1 MRQRATN
8 ILLCLK
14 KIMRLQRRCW
24 CWRGVL
30 TWSTGLLMVTT
41 WLRELH
47 SNIMEV
53 ASWIASQ
60 YCGLEKSEEFAGY
73 EALFST
79 WFLMTEF
86 SPSQHEVVSVLN
98 DWMETPQNQLP
109 TTDSRRSPYPSSDC
123 EPLCYDFQDTIFALR
138 YFPISCLH
146 CISEKNFPYLLSL
159 ILQIV
164 GSFNNGK

>member
-1 MRQRATN
+1 
-8 ILLCLK
+8 
-14 KIMRLQRRCW
+14 MRLQRRCW
-24 CWRGVL
+24 CWGGVL
-30 TWSTGLLMVTT
+30 TWWTDLLMVTT

-53 ASWIASQ
+53 ASWVASQ

-98 DWMETPQNQLP
+98 DGME
-109 TTDSRRSPYPSSDC
+109 YPRTNY
-123 EPLCYDFQDTIFALR
+123 PLLIAEGVLILLVTVSLCAMTFRIQ
-138 YFPISCLH
+138 S
-146 CISEKNFPYLLSL
+146 LLSDTFPSL
-159 ILQIV
+159 IYTASQKKISLIYCLLSSGLWEV
-164 GSFNNGK
+164 SIMGNRTGEGNDP